1 MLAVLA
7 SICAAAP
14 LRDIKGTGP
23 ALWVARSGT
32 AQIYLFGTVH
42 LVVGPGSW
50 LTPTVRSAFA
60 ASQELW
66 IEIDL
71 QDRAAMQRAML
82 ARAVEPSYDLSTRL
96 LPAERT
102 TLAEFMRQCD
112 VGEQYSPHLMAWAA
126 NMLLAGCG
134 LRAQVAPPASPPPPA
149 TSMPDSYLM
158 SLAHAHGV
166 PVYGLETP
174 AQQIAAL
181 ADVPD
186 AAQVALLRR
195 TLHGET
201 SPDASNFTAEHVDAV
216 WMNGNAEELGREVD
230 TASRQGNA
238 AMYQSFYT
246 TRSQHFTD
254 EIVHLLAGRRVAF
267 VAIGAG
273 HLAGAGNIREQ
284 LRKRGISV
292 IRLE

>member
-14 LRDIKGTGP
+14 QRDIKGTGP
-23 ALWVARSGT
+23 ALWVARSGA

-42 LVVGPGSW
+42 LFAGPGSW
-50 LTPTVRSAFA
+50 LTPAVRSAFG

-82 ARAVEPSYDLSTRL
+82 ARAVDPSYDLATRL
-96 LPAERT
+96 PPAERKA
-102 TLAEFMRQCD
+102 LAELMRQCG
-112 VGEQYSPHLMAWAA
+112 VGKQYSPHLMAWAA

-134 LRAQVAPPASPPPPA
+134 LRAQAGPSGGPPPA

-158 SLAHAHGV
+158 NLAHAAGV
-166 PVYGLETP
+166 RVHGLETP
-174 AQQIAAL
+174 EQQIASL

-186 AAQVALLRR
+186 VAQVALLRR
-195 TLHGET
+195 TLHGEA
-201 SPDASNFTAEHVDAV
+201 SPDATAVSVQHVDSV
-216 WMNGNAEELGREVD
+216 WMNGNVEELDREVD
-230 TASRQGNA
+230 SASRQGNA
-238 AMYQSFYT
+238 AMYQSFYAA
-246 TRSQHFTD
+246 RNQRFTD
-254 EIVHLLAGRRVAF
+254 AIARLLAGRRVAF

-273 HLAGAGNIREQ
+273 HLAGAGNVREQ